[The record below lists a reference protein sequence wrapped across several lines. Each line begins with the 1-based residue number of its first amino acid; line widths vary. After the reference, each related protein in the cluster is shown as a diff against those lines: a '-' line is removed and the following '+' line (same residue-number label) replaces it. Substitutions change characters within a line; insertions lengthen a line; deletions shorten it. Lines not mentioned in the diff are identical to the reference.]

1 MIVFAHTSQSFLMSQ
16 DPNIRML
23 STPTLELEERFVIH
37 LTLNNKSKA
46 YKSQVLGL
54 YDFMHVKQ

>member
-54 YDFMHVKQ
+54 

>member
-23 STPTLELEERFVIH
+23 STSTLELEERFVIH

-46 YKSQVLGL
+46 YKSQVLGP